1 MEDRMTARWRT
12 VAAAAALVAFVGG
25 QPALAQPNKPSLLQR
40 IRQLIGLNRPIA
52 AGGSRSGGSLSV
64 CVITPRTEI
73 DEQGGP
79 QAQVPLPRPVILAA
93 GPLNEVRLDRGGKLL
108 WRERASSTQPIEGP
122 VNWPLEPIQPGESLQ
137 LMLRPRGAAGSEF
150 AVITLT
156 GASAAEMA
164 ANEQLVEQL
173 GMDAAAWLQ
182 AVDQALDRNQTAL
195 AWALLFA
202 QQAPRSGD
210 LDGLRREVLNR
221 GCGP

>member
-1 MEDRMTARWRT
+1 MTARWRT

-25 QPALAQPNKPSLLQR
+25 QPALAQPNPNKPSLLQR

-93 GPLNEVRLDRGGKLL
+93 GPLNEVRLNRGGKLL

-156 GASAAEMA
+156 GAPAAEMA

-173 GMDAAAWLQ
+173 GMNAAAWLQ

>member
-1 MEDRMTARWRT
+1 MTARWRT
-12 VAAAAALVAFVGG
+12 VAAAAALVALVGG

-73 DEQGGP
+73 DEQGGA
-79 QAQVPLPRPVILAA
+79 QALVPLPRPVILAA

-108 WRERASSTQPIEGP
+108 WRERALSTQPIEGP
-122 VNWPLEPIQPGESLQ
+122 VNWPLDPIQPGESLQ

-156 GASAAEMA
+156 GAPAAEMA
-164 ANEQLVEQL
+164 AHEQLIEQL